1 MLPASRPNLV
11 NVQPYKPGKPIEE
24 LIRELK
30 IKGEIIKLAS
40 NENPLGTSPKALSA
54 MKKYADESFLYPDDS
69 CYYIRQAIAKKY
81 KLDMDW
87 VMATAGSVELI
98 YLACLAYLRPEDELM
113 MSEHSFLIAKIGA
126 TVMNSK
132 VREIPVKDDYSHDLN
147 RIFSSITLATKII
160 YLDNPINPLG
170 TIVKKHE
177 LDEFIQK
184 VPENI
189 LVVIDEAYNEY
200 ITTKDYP
207 DSFKYLRQDKN
218 VMVLRTFS
226 KIYGLAG
233 LRLGYGFAKPDI
245 IANLQKV
252 RYPFNVNRLVQFA
265 GIAALTDIRHVK
277 RSRKINEA
285 GKKYLY
291 EELKNLKLFHI
302 ATYAN
307 FVFVS
312 FVEDSQ
318 IIFQKLLQQG
328 VIARPVKEY
337 GFPNAL
343 RITIG
348 TPAQNKK
355 LINALKIVVQRSA

>member
-1 MLPASRPNLV
+1 MLPYPRPNLA

-30 IKGEIIKLAS
+30 LKGEVIKLAS
-40 NENPLGTSPKALSA
+40 NENPLGTSPKAMA
-54 MKKYADESFLYPDDS
+54 AIKKFAPESFLYPDDS
-69 CYYIRQAIAKKY
+69 TYYLRQAIAKKF
-81 KLDMDW
+81 KLEMDW
-87 VMATAGSVELI
+87 VMAAAGSVELI

-113 MSEHSFLIAKIGA
+113 MSEHSFIIAKIGA
-126 TVMNSK
+126 TVMDSK
-132 VREIPVKDDYSHDLN
+132 VREISLKEDYSHDLN
-147 RIFSSITLATKII
+147 RIFSTITLATKII

-170 TIVKKHE
+170 TIVKRRE
-177 LDEFIQK
+177 LDEFIEK
-184 VPENI
+184 MPENI
-189 LVVIDEAYNEY
+189 LVVVDEAYNEY
-200 ITTKDYP
+200 ITTRDYP
-207 DSFKYLRQDKN
+207 DSFKYLRQGKN

-233 LRLGYGFAKPDI
+233 LRLGYGFAKPEI

-252 RYPFNVNRLVQFA
+252 RYPFNVNRMVQLA
-265 GIAALTDIRHVK
+265 GIAALTDLRHVK
-277 RSRKINEA
+277 RSRKVNEE

-291 EELKNLKLFHI
+291 EELKELKLFYLP
-302 ATYAN
+302 TYAN

-318 IIFQKLLQQG
+318 MVFEKLLRLG

-355 LINALKIVVQRSA
+355 LINALKQVVMR